1 MMPPFLSVEG
11 LSKQY
16 RGSNHPAV
24 RELSFTLDEGEIL
37 VLLGSSGCGKSTT
50 LRLIAGYERPDAG
63 RILLRGR
70 DLVATRVPPERRGIG
85 FVFQDLALF
94 PHLTVSANVGFGLSK
109 LSGAQRADQIQALLR
124 QCGVG
129 RLGDRYPHEISG
141 GEQQR
146 VALARAIAPAN
157 ALILLD
163 EPLSNVDVEN
173 RGTLRQEIRRI
184 LKQAGR
190 TAIVVTHDREEA
202 FDLADRV
209 AVMNEG
215 CIEQAGPVEEVYHR
229 PVSRTV
235 ATFLGPASFLTGT
248 VSSDGV
254 SCELG
259 LLPIA
264 ADGPIGAPVEIL
276 FRPQALSVT
285 PDPNGIGII
294 LGQRFRGASRVYHVR
309 LDSGTEV
316 RCAAR
321 PSLQLDQGQRVAVY
335 ADPDQAAIL
344 PL

>member
-1 MMPPFLSVEG
+1 MPPFLSVTG
-11 LSKQY
+11 LVKQY
-16 RGSNHPAV
+16 RGSTHPAV
-24 RELSFTLDEGEIL
+24 QDLSFTLDEGEIL

-50 LRLIAGYERPDAG
+50 LRLIAGFERPDAG
-63 RILLRGR
+63 QILLRGR
-70 DLVATRVPPERRGIG
+70 DLVAGKVPPERRGIG

-94 PHLTVSANVGFGLSK
+94 PHLTVSANVGFGLNTHN
-109 LSGAQRADQIQALLR
+109 AQRADQIQSLLR

-163 EPLSNVDVEN
+163 EPLSNVDAEN
-173 RGTLRQEIRRI
+173 RSALRQEIRRI

-215 CIEQAGPVEEVYHR
+215 RIEQAGPVEEVYHR

-235 ATFLGPASFLTGT
+235 ATFLGPASFLRGT
-248 VSSDGV
+248 VSSEGV
-254 SCELG
+254 VCELG
-259 LLPIA
+259 VLSVEA
-264 ADGPIGAPVEIL
+264 GGEIGRPVEIL
-276 FRPQALSVT
+276 LRPQALSVT
-285 PDPNGIGII
+285 PDPNGIGTI
-294 LGQRFRGASRVYHVR
+294 LGQTFRGASRVYHVR
-309 LDSGTEV
+309 LASGTEL

-321 PSLQLDQGQRVAVY
+321 PSVHLALNQRVSIH
-335 ADPDQAAIL
+335 ADFEQAAIL

>member
-1 MMPPFLSVEG
+1 MPPFLSVTG

-16 RGSNHPAV
+16 RGSSHPAV
-24 RELSFTLDEGEIL
+24 HELSFALDEGEIL

-50 LRLIAGYERPDAG
+50 LRLIAGFERPDAG
-63 RILLRGR
+63 QILLRGR
-70 DLVATRVPPERRGIG
+70 DLVAGRVPPERRGIG

-94 PHLTVSANVGFGLSK
+94 PHLTVSANVGFGLSRMQA
-109 LSGAQRADQIQALLR
+109 AQRADQVQVLLR

-163 EPLSNVDVEN
+163 EPLSNVDAEN
-173 RGTLRQEIRRI
+173 RSALRQEIRRI

-215 CIEQAGPVEEVYHR
+215 RIEQAGPVEEVYHR
-229 PVSRTV
+229 PISKTV
-235 ATFLGPASFLTGT
+235 ATFLGPASFLRGT
-248 VSSDGV
+248 VSDGGV
-254 SCELG
+254 HCEFGLLAVDAGRELG
-259 LLPIA
+259 R
-264 ADGPIGAPVEIL
+264 PVEIL
-276 FRPQALSVT
+276 LRPQALSVR
-285 PDPNGIGII
+285 PDPDGTGII
-294 LGQRFRGASRVYHVR
+294 LGQTFRGASRVYLVR
-309 LDSGTEV
+309 LDSGTEI
-316 RCAAR
+316 RCAAQ
-321 PSLQLDQGQRVAVY
+321 PSIHLPLNQRVAVH
-335 ADPDQAAIL
+335 ADPELAAIL

>member
-1 MMPPFLSVEG
+1 MPPFLSIAG
-11 LSKQY
+11 LTKQY
-16 RGSNHPAV
+16 RGSTHPAV
-24 RELSFTLDEGEIL
+24 NDLAFTLDEGEIL

-50 LRLIAGYERPDAG
+50 LRLIAGFERPDSG
-63 RILLRGR
+63 KILLRGR
-70 DLVATRVPPERRGIG
+70 DLVAGRVPPERRGIG

-94 PHLTVSANVGFGLSK
+94 PHLTVSANVGFGLTGSQAAHR
-109 LSGAQRADQIQALLR
+109 GDQVQSLLR

-163 EPLSNVDVEN
+163 EPLSNVDAEN
-173 RGTLRQEIRRI
+173 RSALRQEIRRI

-215 CIEQAGPVEEVYHR
+215 RIEQAGPVEEVYHR

-235 ATFLGPASFLTGT
+235 ATFLGPASFLRGT
-248 VSSDGV
+248 VSAEGV
-254 SCELG
+254 VCELG
-259 LLPIA
+259 VLSV
-264 ADGPIGAPVEIL
+264 DGGGEVGRPVEVL
-276 FRPQALSVT
+276 LRPQALSVT
-285 PDPNGIGII
+285 PDANGPGVI
-294 LGQRFRGASRVYHVR
+294 LGQTFRGASRVYHVR
-309 LDSGTEV
+309 LESGTEL
-316 RCAAR
+316 RCAAK
-321 PSLQLDQGQRVAVY
+321 PSLHLAVDQRVAVQ
-335 ADPDQAAIL
+335 ADADQAAIL

>member
-1 MMPPFLSVEG
+1 
-11 LSKQY
+11 
-16 RGSNHPAV
+16 
-24 RELSFTLDEGEIL
+24 
-37 VLLGSSGCGKSTT
+37 
-50 LRLIAGYERPDAG
+50 
-63 RILLRGR
+63 
-70 DLVATRVPPERRGIG
+70 RVPPERRGIG

-109 LSGAQRADQIQALLR
+109 ASGAQRADQVQSLLQ

-163 EPLSNVDVEN
+163 EPLSNVDAEN
-173 RGTLRQEIRRI
+173 RSSLRQEIRRI

-209 AVMNEG
+209 AVMNDG
-215 CIEQAGPVEEVYHR
+215 RIEQAGPVEAVYHR

-235 ATFLGPASFLTGT
+235 ATFLGPASFLSGT
-248 VSSDGV
+248 VAQDGV
-254 SCELG
+254 FCELG
-259 LLPIA
+259 HLPIDA
-264 ADGPIGAPVEIL
+264 SGQAGRTVDIL
-276 FRPQALSVT
+276 LRPQALSVT
-285 PDPNGIGII
+285 ADPNGIGVI

-321 PSLQLDQGQRVAVY
+321 PSLQLEPGQRVAVH
-335 ADPDQAAIL
+335 ADPDLIAIL
-344 PL
+344 PLEIR